1 MMRAFRC
8 EAVERKSTAPL
19 WGNDIFRC
27 RGKPEGT
34 AQVILRPVGEEKCLR
49 SQQVK

>member
-8 EAVERKSTAPL
+8 EAVERNSTASL

-27 RGKPEGT
+27 RGKIGGYS
-34 AQVILRPVGEEKCLR
+34 QVILGPVGGKN
-49 SQQVK
+49 VK